1 MEEETLAA
9 NEAVILE
16 RRDEIRSSLR
26 AVENS
31 LREAGAVT
39 HGYNSAYLLES
50 PAAHWN
56 PTTSLFRRTVA
67 SLTSSAAF
75 RFDFDAPDAVRL
87 EWRLS
92 PLGEAKCRKI
102 LTLFDA
108 DEDERWTHEEFL
120 EYMAALQ
127 CSSDSVEL
135 RAFEE
140 SAEVWGMYMSDMCEL
155 DEEGRLTFQG
165 FVMYREQIEDE
176 QPLTRD
182 LASLGISLEWEELER
197 VEMMKQLFD
206 AYVDDPTGSV
216 TAKAAQYLL
225 AESGFVLTG
234 DETAEIIGKRYEL
247 ARCLRFIHQLKR
259 TLRLFGYRQKSA
271 LRFTNEGHARSEHN
285 EEQPRICK
293 VGFLS
298 LMSSSWCPAVKTVA
312 AATLHELKYLER
324 GAECFM
330 YIDFA
335 CRSGTKDSDA
345 QILVDRLTWFLGDF
359 FRDHIES
366 LPFFHR
372 WFVTLPTKPQLRMGP
387 SSSGTPGP
395 SSPVVRLV
403 ILFTGEMDLYHVMQ
417 SLGLPS
423 SMQFDHLL
431 QRFSL
436 RWLCSHSLED
446 LLVAKNLNLGSHWSC
461 RTQMDLRLNRQAW
474 AQIISQVAYQ
484 LEADLAHER
493 EDAEYIAQVKA
504 EREQKKKKSVV
515 LNQRRQSVSTQPNNQ
530 HDNLHNS
537 QCESSNAESSQHLLI
552 KSLHRVAY
560 ALKHS
565 QQLSSAWAFTNLG
578 AALRENQWLRSVLSP
593 QWLELLTHVL
603 ETPGG
608 LAGEW
613 KAKGDSLRAEFADTS
628 YAMAGAARQVL
639 GHHTLRPTGSSN
651 EFTLAPF
658 AAAAMKNPPTS
669 RVSETPKLTARHSH
683 IQHDPNHSTNSIP
696 EAPEEKSTEYLLLE
710 FYDLCAR
717 HLQGVRVVRAEA
729 GTSGVTC
736 ILEGWNIFSLLPR
749 IHQGHLMKKASLV
762 RSGTFTSWQPH
773 SSRSTSSGMGH

>member
-1 MEEETLAA
+1 MEEEALAA
-9 NEAVILE
+9 NEAAILE

-50 PAAHWN
+50 PATHWN

-75 RFDFDAPDAVRL
+75 RFGFDAPDAVRL

-102 LTLFDA
+102 WTLFDA

-140 SAEVWGMYMSDMCEL
+140 SSEVWGMYMSDMCEL

-197 VEMMKQLFD
+197 VETMKQLFD
-206 AYVDDPTGSV
+206 AYADDPTGSV

-234 DETAEIIGKRYEL
+234 DETAEIIAKRYEL

-298 LMSSSWCPAVKTVA
+298 LMSSSWCPAVKTRWRRFFLQCRLHSFCALRRLKQRVQWIFKHVRQA
-312 AATLHELKYLER
+312 AATGLLSASCLLSRTPGGDRGDYMVKVDVGHKFSTTATVHLTYNSDADSAATLHELKYLER

-436 RWLCSHSLED
+436 RWLCSHSLEA

-515 LNQRRQSVSTQPNNQ
+515 LNQRRQSASTQPNNQ

-537 QCESSNAESSQHLLI
+537 QSESSNAESSQHLLI

-560 ALKHS
+560 ALRHS

-578 AALRENQWLRSVLSP
+578 PHFGR
-593 QWLELLTHVL
+593 
-603 ETPGG
+603 
-608 LAGEW
+608 
-613 KAKGDSLRAEFADTS
+613 
-628 YAMAGAARQVL
+628 
-639 GHHTLRPTGSSN
+639 
-651 EFTLAPF
+651 
-658 AAAAMKNPPTS
+658 
-669 RVSETPKLTARHSH
+669 
-683 IQHDPNHSTNSIP
+683 
-696 EAPEEKSTEYLLLE
+696 
-710 FYDLCAR
+710 
-717 HLQGVRVVRAEA
+717 
-729 GTSGVTC
+729 TSGFAVSYHHSGLNYSPTC
-736 ILEGWNIFSLLPR
+736 
-749 IHQGHLMKKASLV
+749 
-762 RSGTFTSWQPH
+762 
-773 SSRSTSSGMGH
+773 

>member
-1 MEEETLAA
+1 MATFCINMEEEALAA

-75 RFDFDAPDAVRL
+75 RFGFDASDAVRL
-87 EWRLS
+87 EWRLL

-102 LTLFDA
+102 WTLFDA

-225 AESGFVLTG
+225 AET
-234 DETAEIIGKRYEL
+234 
-247 ARCLRFIHQLKR
+247 
-259 TLRLFGYRQKSA
+259 
-271 LRFTNEGHARSEHN
+271 
-285 EEQPRICK
+285 
-293 VGFLS
+293 
-298 LMSSSWCPAVKTVA
+298 

-515 LNQRRQSVSTQPNNQ
+515 LNQRRQSASTQPNNQ

-537 QCESSNAESSQHLLI
+537 QSESSNAESSQHLLI

-560 ALKHS
+560 ALRHS

-736 ILEGWNIFSLLPR
+736 ILEGWNFFSLLPR